1 MKINK
6 VLNILF
12 RIVSN
17 DHPIWKASAELDN
30 KEYTGN
36 AHRKL

>member
-1 MKINK
+1 MKTNK

-12 RIVSN
+12 RTVSN
-17 DHPIWKASAELDN
+17 EHPIWQASAKLHR